1 MKFGEGRD
9 VGVNLGGVREMNG
22 GKYDQNTSYGIL
34 KEIMKTAHEQHCRYL
49 HPVCCFSMFIA
60 GKFSSYNT
68 KTNLE
73 TFWRET
79 IIW

>member
-34 KEIMKTAHEQHCRYL
+34 KEIMKTVYEQHC
-49 HPVCCFSMFIA
+49 C
-60 GKFSSYNT
+60 
-68 KTNLE
+68 
-73 TFWRET
+73 
-79 IIW
+79 

>member
-22 GKYDQNTSYGIL
+22 GKYQNTSCGIL
-34 KEIMKTAHEQHCRYL
+34 KEIMKTVYEQHCCCLY
-49 HPVCCFSMFIA
+49 PVCWFSMFIA

-73 TFWRET
+73 TF
-79 IIW
+79 